1 MTTFSTLYEFNGAGL
16 EVFKKVFEGQI
27 EATVLNPESP
37 DMVDQVEGTEE
48 FTIGE
53 YGTTKEM
60 AESVLVAI
68 GKADI
73 ARLVGNTGLWAWLTF
88 VMRDQLFKKTRDG
101 IWKIGDVHRWYPS
114 NLNDWQQS
122 LRHLV
127 RMPVLLL
134 ESLDAD
140 ADHLLCGH
148 PSILPEIR
156 EQLTSHQDMCN
167 KEFQKVARMLYY
179 DEVRGSLKRGAGG
192 QGPGSPRRFAQVRQ
206 QLDVT
211 WDLEHLKPR
220 QILEMLPTEFEK
232 FKPKSDGVRTYCG
245 NQETQI

>member
-1 MTTFSTLYEFNGAGL
+1 MKTFSTLYEFNGAGL
-16 EVFKKVFEGQI
+16 EMFKKVFEGQI
-27 EATVLNPESP
+27 EAAVLNPESP
-37 DMVDQVEGTEE
+37 DMVDQVEGTKE

-53 YGTTKEM
+53 YRTAKDM

-68 GKADI
+68 GKTDI
-73 ARLVGNTGLWAWLTF
+73 SKLVGNTGLWAWLTF
-88 VMRDQLFKKTRDG
+88 VLRDQLFKKTRG
-101 IWKIGDVHRWYPS
+101 GFWKMGDVHRWYPS

-122 LRHLV
+122 QRHLV

-134 ESLDAD
+134 NSLDQD
-140 ADHLLCGH
+140 ADHLLCEH

-167 KEFQKVARMLYY
+167 KDFQKVARMLYY
-179 DEVRGSLKRGAGG
+179 DDVRGTLKRGAGG
-192 QGPGSPRRFAQVRQ
+192 KGLGSPRRLAQVRQ

-220 QILEMLPTEFEK
+220 QILEMLPEEFEK
-232 FKPKSDGVRTYCG
+232 FNPDTGV
-245 NQETQI
+245 